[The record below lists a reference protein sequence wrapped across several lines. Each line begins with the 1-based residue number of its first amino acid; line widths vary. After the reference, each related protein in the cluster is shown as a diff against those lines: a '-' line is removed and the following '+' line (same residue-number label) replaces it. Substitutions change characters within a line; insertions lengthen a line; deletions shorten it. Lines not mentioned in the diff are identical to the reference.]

1 MYKVNSTFLSIQGE
15 GMRIGQPSLFL
26 RMAHCNLSCDFCDT
40 EFADY
45 LEFSLE
51 EIIKIL
57 QAKSL
62 KFQMPVVITGGE
74 PLLQIDGDFVE
85 ELRKAGFEP
94 HIETNGTVEYDACG
108 HAMPF
113 ITMSPKV
120 PCDQIKLK
128 SCHTLKVLWPP
139 ISPEITPESFK
150 DYPAVCRYLQP
161 VSGDFAPALK
171 KLYELDGLFGTDY
184 WKLSPQLHK
193 MNELKDL
200 LK

>member
-1 MYKVNSTFLSIQGE
+1 MDMQG
-15 GMRIGQPSLFL
+15 IVDALNKL
-26 RMAHCNLSCDFCDT
+26 RT
-40 EFADY
+40 R
-45 LEFSLE
+45 
-51 EIIKIL
+51 
-57 QAKSL
+57 
-62 KFQMPVVITGGE
+62 FQMPVILTGGE
-74 PLLQIDGDFVE
+74 PLLQIDGRFVHE
-85 ELRKAGFEP
+85 MRWAGFEP
-94 HIETNGTVEYDACG
+94 HIETNGLVEYKDYG
-108 HAMPF
+108 HHEPF
-113 ITMSPKV
+113 ITMSPKAPV
-120 PCDQIKLK
+120 DKIKLK
-128 SCHTLKVLWPP
+128 TCHTLKVLWPP